1 MGATGVE
8 LDARRT
14 RILAGV
20 RLLAL
25 DVDGTLTDGRVVY
38 AEGDDEVR
46 EVQAFHVHDGQGL
59 TWLARAGVAVVWIS
73 GRGSE
78 ATRRRASELGVA
90 ELHLGVAD
98 KGAVL
103 ADVQARLGLTP
114 EHTAAMGDDL
124 GDLALKQRAA
134 FFAAPADARAEVR
147 AVADLITAAGGGRG
161 AVREL
166 VEAILCARGRW
177 PGIAGAS
184 GE

>member
-1 MGATGVE
+1 VGANGGQ

-20 RLLAL
+20 RLLVL

-38 AEGDDEVR
+38 AEGDGEVH

-59 TWLARAGVAVVWIS
+59 SWLVQAGVAVVWIS

-78 ATRRRASELGVA
+78 ATRRRAGELGVA

-98 KGAVL
+98 KGAAL
-103 ADVQARLGLTP
+103 ADVQARLGLAP

-147 AVADLITAAGGGRG
+147 GAADLVTAAGGGRG

-166 VEAILCARGRW
+166 VEAILAARGRW
-177 PGIAGAS
+177 PWIADAP